1 MGVAVKNR
9 VWWAALSGS
18 IYLSFANNFSRHM
31 NENDCAI
38 TYLAKKDRAMSKRG
52 SVNKGSRPVIFIE
65 ALKKMVIK
73 LDHVE
78 DLSSANSG
86 SFYSS
91 FQVCFRLSYC
101 NIKAFFR
108 SEFGCFLNIKNQD
121 FLGEKWH

>member
-1 MGVAVKNR
+1 MLGQCQKGGLSTR
-9 VWWAALSGS
+9 GAA
-18 IYLSFANNFSRHM
+18 
-31 NENDCAI
+31 
-38 TYLAKKDRAMSKRG
+38 
-52 SVNKGSRPVIFIE
+52 VNKGSRPVIFIE

-78 DLSSANSG
+78 DLSSASSG

-108 SEFGCFLNIKNQD
+108 SEFAVFLNIKNQD
-121 FLGEKWH
+121 FLGENAALKIAITQLETDLKNSIKAP

>member
-1 MGVAVKNR
+1 MLDVVRKNKLKYGLGQCQKGGLSTR
-9 VWWAALSGS
+9 GAA
-18 IYLSFANNFSRHM
+18 
-31 NENDCAI
+31 
-38 TYLAKKDRAMSKRG
+38 
-52 SVNKGSRPVIFIE
+52 VNKGSRPVIFIE
-65 ALKKMVIK
+65 ALRKMVIK

-78 DLSSANSG
+78 DLSSASSG